1 MDKIDIRSCLLVA
14 AAGLLCLL
22 NTSVVSAQ
30 TATNLKCAWCVGP
43 GELRWNTVGW
53 FTLDPTLRQGLIAQ
67 QDKINAMQG
76 TAVRA
81 DQDSYTGNTAAG
93 WGALP
98 VNTYIYNTA
107 FGHGALNNNTT
118 GGSNSAFGYSAMF
131 SNVSGHTNAAFGHNN
146 LSEMTDGI
154 GNTALG
160 PRAMTNLLHGNDNTG
175 VGKGAL
181 NNLVLGSF
189 STAVG
194 SQALANGGG
203 DSNVAI
209 GFAAM
214 NFVADGAENI
224 AIGAEAGT
232 GWQTSE
238 GQNIAIGNTGVV
250 GESQTSR
257 LGDVQTRAFIAGIRG
272 VTTGAADATAVVIDS
287 NGQLATVSSSI
298 RYKEDVQDL
307 GISTDALL
315 SLRPVS
321 FRYQQPYEDGSKPI
335 QCGLIA
341 EEVAEVLSELV
352 VYDQS
357 GEPETV
363 KYRVLSTPLLKQAQ
377 LQQEELRVLRSELAD
392 LRLLIDEIH
401 AAQQAAPS
409 IMASGN

>member
-1 MDKIDIRSCLLVA
+1 MDRKYIRNRLFVA
-14 AAGLLCLL
+14 TAGMFCLL
-22 NTSVVSAQ
+22 NTSVVCAQ

-43 GELRWNTVGW
+43 GELAWNTVGW
-53 FTLDPTLRQGLIAQ
+53 FTLDPSLRQGLIAQ

-76 TAVRA
+76 TGVRA

-93 WGALP
+93 SGALP

-131 SNVSGHTNAAFGHNN
+131 SNISGHTNAAFGHNN
-146 LSEMTDGI
+146 LSDMTDGI

-189 STAVG
+189 STGVG

-214 NFVADGAENI
+214 NFIADGAENI
-224 AIGAEAGT
+224 AIGAQAGT

-238 GQNIAIGNTGVV
+238 GQNIAIGNAGVV
-250 GESQTSR
+250 SESQTTR
-257 LGDVQTRAFIAGIRG
+257 LGDLQTRAFIAGIRG
-272 VTTGAADATAVVIDS
+272 ITTGAADATAVVIDS
-287 NGQLATVSSSI
+287 NGQLGTVSSSI
-298 RYKEDVQDL
+298 RHKEDVQDL
-307 GISTDALL
+307 AISAGDLL
-315 SLRPVS
+315 SLRSVS
-321 FRYQQPYEDGSKPI
+321 FRYQRPYEGGSKPI
-335 QCGLIA
+335 QYGLIA
-341 EEVAEVLSELV
+341 EEVAEVLPELV

-357 GEPETV
+357 GKPETV
-363 KYRVLSTPLLKQAQ
+363 KYRVLSTLLLKQAQ
-377 LQQEELRVLRSELAD
+377 LQQEELRELRIEVAD
-392 LRLLIDEIH
+392 LRLLVDEIR
-401 AAQQAAPS
+401 AVQQAAPS
-409 IMASGN
+409 IMAREN